1 MAQAKGV
8 LEAALR
14 GDTAKASPV
23 YGDALDVG
31 AAESSQVNGEY
42 ASRGVSKVDRERCDT
57 EGLAMGRWGDGAF
70 MSLID

>member
-42 ASRGVSKVDRERCDT
+42 VSRGVSKVDREKEKEKEREMYDRRT
-57 EGLAMGRWGDGAF
+57 SDG
-70 MSLID
+70 